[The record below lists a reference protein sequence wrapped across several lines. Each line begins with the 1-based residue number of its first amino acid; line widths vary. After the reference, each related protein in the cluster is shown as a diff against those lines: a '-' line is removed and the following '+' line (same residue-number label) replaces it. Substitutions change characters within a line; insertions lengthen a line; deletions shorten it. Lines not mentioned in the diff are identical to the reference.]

1 MRNSRE
7 RRTLRVKRETL
18 RALTPQALGR
28 VAGGSLGI
36 DPNSDEGSMSF
47 ICFDNDPQSYSTGS
61 RYC

>member
-36 DPNSDEGSMSF
+36 DPDGSMSF
-47 ICFDNDPQSYSTGS
+47 LCWDNDPQSYSTGS